1 MPKFMRARYLITAPT
16 NQKSSEVFIV
26 KEEKENG
33 PNGQTQGALTGTASL
48 RDGIGLASIVK
59 LYKFHK
65 TLRAC
70 RP

>member
-1 MPKFMRARYLITAPT
+1 MHFEKVRNEKKMFY
-16 NQKSSEVFIV
+16 KGG
-26 KEEKENG
+26 KENG

-48 RDGIGLASIVK
+48 RDGIGLASIAK
-59 LYKFHK
+59 LYKFRK